1 MAMKKRGE
9 RPGKGAKCSVL
20 TRFIY
25 PKQNV
30 TNSQQRSEVV
40 LVAREERMV
49 NRKLQRCFTFVLDGN
64 ECFANERYC
73 KVLQEGKKEDLFE
86 PFTCEEETV
95 GFKEPRIKWKKSKAK
110 DILTYMIIQGDISD
124 DPNDPTPVDD
134 IFIMCEEFCKYDR
147 SKFPARLKT
156 LRLRLKDMWKRAD
169 DDLIAFENYKSN
181 HAPSLFSHKG
191 YAQWQGSDAQMFLLE
206 DLDEYE
212 KNPNT
217 SPYDLWITRQEYMDE
232 YPLAAFA
239 KKIEQEILEDLIVEG
254 KTFYKEN
261 ITVTWD
267 DEIPSLKGDGEQYS
281 GLTIQMNV
289 DPRWAWDRPKENLL
303 EASIYRTDTILI
315 GFMGWFYDQVHN
327 NQVFSKASDKCK
339 KQLDEAGNNFLDQ
352 PVEKQKRWIAL
363 KVSPRSNVR
372 IPRLSIREIHI
383 NPLDLK
389 DETSIPIQYYPNKT
403 SHAHLPRKQVSWYAQ
418 WTVVVNDAAD
428 ENPNKVKRMRG
439 KKDREPLVSAAAQ
452 QAAQYSNIYDDDDD
466 AMPDRAQS

>member
-1 MAMKKRGE
+1 MVLRNQESSGRRAKPKTYSLTP
-9 RPGKGAKCSVL
+9 RPSPSAL
-20 TRFIY
+20 
-25 PKQNV
+25 P
-30 TNSQQRSEVV
+30 
-40 LVAREERMV
+40 
-49 NRKLQRCFTFVLDGN
+49 
-64 ECFANERYC
+64 
-73 KVLQEGKKEDLFE
+73 ED
-86 PFTCEEETV
+86 CV
-95 GFKEPRIKWKKSKAK
+95 
-110 DILTYMIIQGDISD
+110 
-124 DPNDPTPVDD
+124 
-134 IFIMCEEFCKYDR
+134 
-147 SKFPARLKT
+147 
-156 LRLRLKDMWKRAD
+156 
-169 DDLIAFENYKSN
+169 
-181 HAPSLFSHKG
+181 
-191 YAQWQGSDAQMFLLE
+191 
-206 DLDEYE
+206 
-212 KNPNT
+212 
-217 SPYDLWITRQEYMDE
+217 
-232 YPLAAFA
+232 
-239 KKIEQEILEDLIVEG
+239 EDLIVEG

-389 DETSIPIQYYPNKT
+389 DETSIPLQYYPNKT